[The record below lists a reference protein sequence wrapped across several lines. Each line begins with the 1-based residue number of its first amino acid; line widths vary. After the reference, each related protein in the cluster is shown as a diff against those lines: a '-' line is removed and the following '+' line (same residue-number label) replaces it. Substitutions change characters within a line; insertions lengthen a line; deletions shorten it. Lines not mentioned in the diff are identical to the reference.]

1 VKTARLPSDL
11 LERSAQESSRL
22 LALNYLDQ
30 IESARTRLADA
41 HDAEALHDFRVGL
54 RRLRSCTRAY
64 RSQLEG
70 SVTKKMRQRLRKLTL
85 ATNAGR
91 DTEVHLDWL
100 RRQDDRLG
108 AEDMPGLFWLLG
120 RLEGRKYETIE
131 PATAEVGRR
140 FGKSAVEFR
149 RRLGTLRVE
158 IGTGPGKRQPTFGQ
172 VTGELIQQQATQ
184 LGDALERVHEA
195 ANFEEGH
202 RARISIKR
210 LRYLVEPVGRRAS
223 GVRGLVTR
231 LKEAQDFLGT
241 MHDMHVL
248 SEEITSALA
257 TLSGG
262 NPDQPSGAES
272 GLRTLERL
280 AGEQATAA
288 FERFDALWGDNR
300 AARFLMR
307 ADEIGRSLRKGPA
320 GAQDPPHTAPTP
332 AIEQESVLSRSSS
345 RTSVL
350 RSPGRNGFL
359 SNGPGRSEGA

>member
-1 VKTARLPSDL
+1 MAARLPSDL
-11 LERSAQESSRL
+11 LDRSAQESSRL
-22 LALNYLDQ
+22 LALSYLDQ
-30 IESARTRLADA
+30 IEGAQARLMDA
-41 HDAEALHDFRVGL
+41 RDAEALHDFRVGL

-100 RRQDDRLG
+100 RMQRDRVG
-108 AEDMPGLFWLLG
+108 AEDMQGLFWLIG
-120 RLEGRKYETIE
+120 RLEGRKDETIG

-140 FGKSAVEFR
+140 FGKMAVKCR

-158 IGTGPGKRQPTFGQ
+158 IGTGAGKREPTFGQ
-172 VTGELIQQQATQ
+172 VTGELIQQQAAQ
-184 LGDALERVHEA
+184 MRDALERVREA
-195 ANFEEGH
+195 ANFKEGH

-223 GVRGLVTR
+223 RVRALVPR
-231 LKEAQDFLGT
+231 LKEAQDLLGT

-248 SEEITSALA
+248 SEEISSSLA
-257 TLSGG
+257 TLSGS
-262 NPDQPSGAES
+262 NPDRPSGSER

-280 AGEQATAA
+280 AREQACTA
-288 FERFDALWGDNR
+288 FESFDALWGDDR
-300 AARFLMR
+300 ASRILLR
-307 ADEIGRSLRKGPA
+307 ADEIGRSLRKGAA
-320 GAQDPPHTAPTP
+320 GAQEAPHTGPTP
-332 AIEQESVLSRSSS
+332 AKDRELVLPRSSS

-350 RSPGRNGFL
+350 RSSGGNGSQ
-359 SNGPGRSEGA
+359 SNGPVGSERQ